1 MDFLVGRPPTEVL
14 NQAEAYMLQ
23 RGFRVYLSERT
34 ETTALF
40 TQRHTQ
46 RRGFWRTLL
55 RAWVR
60 APTPMQKVR
69 LMASEAGE
77 GRTRLTLIEL
87 RQGEWPDEWP
97 DIKAELEQW
106 VVEEL
111 GGTYWPL

>member
-1 MDFLVGRPPTEVL
+1 MAFTSSQNSSWLKHK
-14 NQAEAYMLQ
+14 
-23 RGFRVYLSERT
+23 LSERT

-40 TQRHTQ
+40 TWRHRQ
-46 RRGFWRTLL
+46 RRGFLRTLL
-55 RAWVR
+55 RALVS
-60 APTPMQKVR
+60 APTPIQKVR
-69 LMASEAGE
+69 LVASEAGE

-87 RQGEWPDEWP
+87 RQGEWPDEGT